1 MGWDTARSVEG
12 RNLLD
17 WMEGEMDR
25 RGGHIMW
32 SEGDFSLITE
42 KSRLLVR
49 RYPQLPLRPV
59 NLTAICL
66 VGMCLCASV
75 DLQRKDGFPEF
86 VLISRSFMKNISLQT
101 CRVTHMALL
110 LLTSMF
116 ICMTKVKMYSASR
129 LTWTCAVRLV
139 WGVCA
144 GAGFLSLW
152 GKDTQILTKQKKNL
166 SNTKAIYK
174 KLQETSQSVRRV
186 PCRKHGSY
194 GQNKISCTFI
204 DPGGR
209 NSIWHS
215 STKEQTE

>member
-1 MGWDTARSVEG
+1 MGSDTARSVEG

-25 RGGHIMW
+25 RRGHIMW

-49 RYPQLPLRPV
+49 RYRQLPLRPV

-152 GKDTQILTKQKKNL
+152 GKDTNINKTKKTWVTQKQYIKNYKRQVSL
-166 SNTKAIYK
+166 SDVYLVESTGA
-174 KLQETSQSVRRV
+174 TA
-186 PCRKHGSY
+186 
-194 GQNKISCTFI
+194 KI
-204 DPGGR
+204 R
-209 NSIWHS
+209 
-215 STKEQTE
+215 

>member
-1 MGWDTARSVEG
+1 
-12 RNLLD
+12 
-17 WMEGEMDR
+17 
-25 RGGHIMW
+25 MW

-42 KSRLLVR
+42 KSRLRVR

-110 LLTSMF
+110 LLTSML
-116 ICMTKVKMYSASR
+116 ICMEKVKMYSASR

-139 WGVCA
+139 
-144 GAGFLSLW
+144 
-152 GKDTQILTKQKKNL
+152 
-166 SNTKAIYK
+166 
-174 KLQETSQSVRRV
+174 
-186 PCRKHGSY
+186 
-194 GQNKISCTFI
+194 
-204 DPGGR
+204 
-209 NSIWHS
+209 
-215 STKEQTE
+215 

>member
-1 MGWDTARSVEG
+1 MKTSAERWNGFRYSQKRRGKEPLGLNGGWDGSEG
-12 RNLLD
+12 RSYHVV
-17 WMEGEMDR
+17 W
-25 RGGHIMW
+25 RGFLTHYRKIKIT
-32 SEGDFSLITE
+32 SEKIS
-42 KSRLLVR
+42 S
-49 RYPQLPLRPV
+49 
-59 NLTAICL
+59 TAFKTCQSHSYL
-66 VGMCLCASV
+66 SSWHVFMCVCGSSA
-75 DLQRKDGFPEF
+75 QRWFPEF

-174 KLQETSQSVRRV
+174 KTNTRMRAIKS
-186 PCRKHGSY
+186 
-194 GQNKISCTFI
+194 
-204 DPGGR
+204 
-209 NSIWHS
+209 
-215 STKEQTE
+215 